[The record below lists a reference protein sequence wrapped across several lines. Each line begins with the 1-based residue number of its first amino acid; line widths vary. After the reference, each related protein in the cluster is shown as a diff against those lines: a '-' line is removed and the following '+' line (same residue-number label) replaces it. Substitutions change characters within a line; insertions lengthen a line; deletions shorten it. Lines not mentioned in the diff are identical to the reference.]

1 MKNIFDYT
9 FYRIAKFYFKRDGS
23 DTITSLLTLTIII
36 FLYLL
41 DAYFLIKE
49 LLNFDNKQR
58 TTSLVEKILVV
69 FIMLLI
75 YLYNRKKYK
84 NKYFGYRDIWVNEE
98 KNKKRING
106 FLVILFILSPLLLL
120 VFIAS
125 IFDKTNF

>member
-9 FYRIAKFYFKRDGS
+9 FYRISKFYFKRDGS
-23 DTITSLLTLTIII
+23 DAITSLLTLTIII

-41 DAYFLIKE
+41 DALFLIRE
-49 LLNFDNKQR
+49 LLNFDNKPR
-58 TTSLVEKILVV
+58 TTSLVEKILAV
-69 FIMLLI
+69 FIILLI

-84 NKYFGYRDIWVNEE
+84 DKYLFFREKWINEE

-106 FLVILFILSPLLLL
+106 FIVILFILSPLLLL

-125 IFDKTNF
+125 VFGKTNF

>member
-23 DTITSLLTLTIII
+23 DAITSLLTLTIII

-41 DAYFLIKE
+41 DAYFLIRE

-75 YLYNRKKYK
+75 YLYNRKNIKISILVTEIS
-84 NKYFGYRDIWVNEE
+84 GLM
-98 KNKKRING
+98 KK
-106 FLVILFILSPLLLL
+106 
-120 VFIAS
+120 
-125 IFDKTNF
+125 KTKKG